1 VRLRLTSV
9 LCALAAASG
18 ATGCVRDDGPE
29 LAPACREG
37 SASVLTALRDAPG
50 EVTLDGAPLSDCLHE
65 ARDGGDLS
73 EVGVGFL
80 DAAATLAPR
89 AMRDPEGPEALRLG
103 YLVGAARRGVPQEQ
117 GPASELVRR
126 LETEAGQVGPASRA
140 LRRGEREGRR
150 SG

>member
-1 VRLRLTSV
+1 VRLRLTTV

-18 ATGCVRDDGPE
+18 ATGCIRDEGPQ

-37 SASVLTALRDAPG
+37 SASVMTALRDAPG
-50 EVTLDGAPLSDCLHE
+50 PVTLDGAPLSHCLRD
-65 ARDGGDLS
+65 AREGGDLS

-89 AMRDPEGPEALRLG
+89 AVRDPEGPEAVRLG
-103 YLVGAARRGVPQEQ
+103 YLVGAARRGVPEPQ
-117 GPASELVRR
+117 GPGSELVRR
-126 LETEAGQVGPASRA
+126 LESEARQVGPRSRA